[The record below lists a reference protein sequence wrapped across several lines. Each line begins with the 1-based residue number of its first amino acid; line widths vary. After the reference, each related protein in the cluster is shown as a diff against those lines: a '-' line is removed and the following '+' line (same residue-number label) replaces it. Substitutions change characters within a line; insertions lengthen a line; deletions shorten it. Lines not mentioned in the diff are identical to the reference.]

1 MSSGWLNGLTLSTRR
16 HWVDSLDVVA
26 IGIAHEGAI
35 VAGFARARVFETLAD
50 GAATVGGV
58 ATAVAVDPDKIVGS
72 DRGGGKKFYFG
83 AVK

>member
-1 MSSGWLNGLTLSTRR
+1 MGPFRAFTHDWDTYNNNEPFWGALHDLSLTNAA
-16 HWVDSLDVVA
+16 VK
-26 IGIAHEGAI
+26 
-35 VAGFARARVFETLAD
+35 AGFARARVFETLAD